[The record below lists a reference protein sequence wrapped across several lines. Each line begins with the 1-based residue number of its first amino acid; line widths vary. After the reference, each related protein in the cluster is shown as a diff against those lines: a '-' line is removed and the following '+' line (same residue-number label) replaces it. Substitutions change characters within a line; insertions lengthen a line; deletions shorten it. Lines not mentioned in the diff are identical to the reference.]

1 MYNKVFTN
9 IYSIFSKIFDFLSMR
24 TKPQKTDNDND
35 NDIDS
40 EETVFILN
48 KMHMGL

>member
-1 MYNKVFTN
+1 MYNKVFIN
-9 IYSIFSKIFDFLSMR
+9 IYSIFSKFFDFLSMR
-24 TKPQKTDNDND
+24 TKPQKTDND

>member
-24 TKPQKTDNDND
+24 TKPQTDND

>member
-24 TKPQKTDNDND
+24 TKPQKTDND
-35 NDIDS
+35 IDS